1 MGVFPKTIRS
11 DMGWEVVLICNSQL
25 KLRRAEKPELPFQKI
40 YSFGTSTRNQ
50 RIEAWWNQL
59 AGSQTETWREFF
71 EGLEKDG
78 FFDGGGIDKAC
89 LQFLY
94 MNMIR
99 EHIHGFVEEHNRH
112 RIRKQR
118 NREYY
123 LPTGRPNK
131 LYHYPPEGTRDY
143 GSKPWQPL
151 MEKLKND
158 VAAYDLNDYLPVETV
173 TTFCNI
179 LENGGFQTSF
189 KFNENHY
196 DAYLYLRR
204 EVWKL
209 VKTDGQFLIIPKP
222 TGVRSWIADNRE
234 ENERHIEEDIEM
246 NLTDTDNESH
256 IYINEEDIH
265 DEEESDQHPSDS
277 EDSIVLNID
286 WGYRDEYFNN
296 QRRSNDG

>member
-1 MGVFPKTIRS
+1 
-11 DMGWEVVLICNSQL
+11 
-25 KLRRAEKPELPFQKI
+25 
-40 YSFGTSTRNQ
+40 
-50 RIEAWWNQL
+50 
-59 AGSQTETWREFF
+59 
-71 EGLEKDG
+71 LEKDG
-78 FFDGGGIDKAC
+78 FFDGGEIDKAC

-118 NREYY
+118 NREHY

-204 EVWKL
+204 KVWKL

-234 ENERHIEEDIEM
+234 EIERHIEEDIEM
-246 NLTDTDNESH
+246 NLPNTDNENH
-256 IYINEEDIH
+256 IHVNEEDIR
-265 DEEESDQHPSDS
+265 DEEESDLHPSYS

-286 WGYRDEYFNN
+286 WAYRDEYFNN

>member
-1 MGVFPKTIRS
+1 M
-11 DMGWEVVLICNSQL
+11 
-25 KLRRAEKPELPFQKI
+25 
-40 YSFGTSTRNQ
+40 GTSTRNQ
-50 RIEAWWNQL
+50 RIAAWWNQL
-59 AGSQTETWREFF
+59 AGSQTETWRKFF
-71 EGLEKDG
+71 ERLEKDG
-78 FFDGGGIDKAC
+78 FFDGGEIDKAC

-99 EHIHGFVEEHNRH
+99 EHIPGFVEEHNRH

-118 NREYY
+118 NCDHY

-131 LYHYPPEGTRDY
+131 LYHYPPEGTRDHR
-143 GSKPWQPL
+143 SKPWQPL
-151 MEKLKND
+151 MEKLQND

-173 TTFCNI
+173 TMFYNI
-179 LENGGFQTSF
+179 LENGGFQASF

-196 DAYLYLRR
+196 DAYLYVQR

-209 VKTDGQFLIIPKP
+209 LKTDGQFLIIPKP

-234 ENERHIEEDIEM
+234 EIERHIEEDIEM
-246 NLTDTDNESH
+246 NPTDTDNENH
-256 IYINEEDIH
+256 IHVNEEDIC

-296 QRRSNDG
+296 QRRSNNG

>member
-1 MGVFPKTIRS
+1 MYSKTIRS
-11 DMGWEVVLICNSQL
+11 DMDWEVVLVCNSQL
-25 KLRRAEKPELPFQKI
+25 KLCRAEKPELPFQKI

-78 FFDGGGIDKAC
+78 FFDGGEIDKAC

-99 EHIHGFVEEHNRH
+99 EHIHGCVEEHNRPS
-112 RIRKQR
+112 IRKQQ
-118 NREYY
+118 NREHY

-131 LYHYPPEGTRDY
+131 LNHYPPKGRGDY

-151 MEKLKND
+151 MEKLEND

-173 TTFCNI
+173 ITFCNI

-204 EVWKL
+204 EVLKL

-222 TGVRSWIADNRE
+222 TGVCSCIADIRE
-234 ENERHIEEDIEM
+234 EIKRHIEEDIEM
-246 NLTDTDNESH
+246 NLTDSDDENH
-256 IYINEEDIH
+256 IHINEEDIC

-277 EDSIVLNID
+277 EDSIILNID
-286 WGYRDEYFNN
+286 WGYRNEYFNN
-296 QRRSNDG
+296 QSRSNDG